1 MRGRGLSEVAAA
13 AVVFGASGAVLV
25 LEILAVRMLAPYVG
39 LTLETYTTIIGVVLA
54 GIALGSWLGGRLAD
68 AVAPQLLLGPLL
80 VLGGLLAMLT
90 VPAVRLF
97 GEAAGDDQRSGA
109 VLVGL
114 LSFLPPAAVLSAV
127 TPATA
132 KLQLGDLGQTGAV
145 VGRLSAWATA
155 GALTGT
161 FATGFV
167 LVPIVPTRAS
177 VVAVAAALVL
187 AGVALGVRL
196 EGWRRARAAVAL
208 AAGLVLAGGG
218 VAVGSRCD
226 AESAY
231 FCAEVVRDEARPS
244 GRVLVLDGLRHS
256 YVDLADPRHLEF
268 AYVRRIGDVADVL
281 RPPGAPLEGVFLGG
295 GGFTLPRYL
304 LATRPGSR
312 ATVLEIDQRL
322 VELARE
328 RLGLS
333 SSPALRVRVGDA
345 RISLRAVPTRSADLV
360 VGDAFGGLAVPWHLA
375 TQEFLADVRRVL
387 RPDGVYALNL
397 IDLGPLRLAR
407 AEAATLLRVFPDAA
421 LVAAPSADGGPQGGN
436 LVFLASRRTL
446 PLAAV
451 RARLGARGGEQR
463 AVVLDRAALARFAG
477 SAQPLSDDSAPAD
490 QLLTPPDR

>member
-1 MRGRGLSEVAAA
+1 MPALLSERAAGG
-13 AVVFGASGAVLV
+13 VVFAASGAVLV

-68 AVAPQLLLGPLL
+68 AVAPQRLLGPLL
-80 VLGGLLAMLT
+80 VAGGLLAMLT
-90 VPAVRLF
+90 VPAVRLL
-97 GEAAGDDQRSGA
+97 GGAAGDEQASGT

-114 LSFLPPAAVLSAV
+114 LSFLPPGAVLSAV

-132 KLQLGDLGQTGAV
+132 KLQLADLGRTGSV

-167 LVPIVPTRAS
+167 LVPNVPTRAS
-177 VVAVAAALVL
+177 VLAVGGALVL
-187 AGVALGVRL
+187 LGLALAVRLGTARRAGAAGALALALALGT
-196 EGWRRARAAVAL
+196 
-208 AAGLVLAGGG
+208 GG

-231 FCAEVVRDEARPS
+231 FCAEVERDEARPT
-244 GRVLVLDGLRHS
+244 GRVLVLDGLSHS

-268 AYVRRIGDVADVL
+268 AYVRWIGDLADVL
-281 RPPGAPLEGVFLGG
+281 RPARAPLEATFLGG

-304 LATRPGSR
+304 LVTRPGSR
-312 ATVLEIDQRL
+312 ATVLEIDRRL
-322 VELARE
+322 VELDRE
-328 RLGLS
+328 RLGLRT
-333 SSPALRVRVGDA
+333 SPALRVRIGDA
-345 RISLRAVPTRSADLV
+345 RVSLRAVPDGSADLV

-375 TQEFLADVRRVL
+375 TREFAVDVRRVL

-407 AEAATLLRVFPDAA
+407 AEAATLLAAFPHAA
-421 LVAAPSADGGPQGGN
+421 LLAVPGERGEPAGGN
-436 LVFLASRRTL
+436 LVFLAGRRPL
-446 PLAAV
+446 PLAAL
-451 RARLGARGGEQR
+451 RARLATRSGEDR
-463 AVVLDRAALARFAG
+463 ATVYDRAALTRFAAG
-477 SAQPLSDDSAPAD
+477 AEPLRDDDAPAD
-490 QLLTPPDR
+490 QLLTPRR